1 MVLLAGLAAWIQ
13 VWMVLFDDPNR
24 RHELMTLEWPEEE
37 GTMIEGKKRIEL
49 DDTEPVLPVPTG
61 QNKEPTA

>member
-1 MVLLAGLAAWIQ
+1 
-13 VWMVLFDDPNR
+13 
-24 RHELMTLEWPEEE
+24 MTLEWPEEE

-49 DDTEPVLPVPTG
+49 DDTEPVIPVPTN